1 MSIERM
7 IKVSRVNPLFLLLGV
22 AVFFVALFWI
32 AKGIFTLLSWMF
44 PVFLVGALILNY
56 RVVLGYV
63 KWLFSSLKRNPVFG
77 IIALVLSVIG
87 IPFVSVFL
95 FLRALSSRGMEQAQ
109 GSTPK
114 PGDYIP
120 YEEIDEDFLDLSEIE
135 AHKQSMDNEYTDI
148 LKK

>member
-22 AVFFVALFWI
+22 AVFFVALFWL
-32 AKGIFTLLSWMF
+32 AKGVFTLLSWVF
-44 PVFLVGALILNY
+44 PAFLIGALIINY

-77 IIALVLSVIG
+77 IIAIVLSVVG

-95 FLRALSSRGMEQAQ
+95 FMRALASRGMDQAAASPTKI
-109 GSTPK
+109 GN
-114 PGDYIP
+114 YIP
-120 YEEIDEDFLDLSEIE
+120 YEEVEEDFLDLSEIE
-135 AHKQSMDNEYTDI
+135 AHKKSIDNEYNDVF
-148 LKK
+148 K